1 MSKVVAGKSLKK
13 NYTPISNE
21 LIRSSQ
27 IDDSTFRLIC
37 WMTSHEE
44 GFEINFT
51 SIQNALGY
59 GRDKL
64 RKMLK
69 NAETLNYLVR
79 RKIRTSGGLFDFEY
93 HIFKDTDDAQAFRES
108 LPPEELTSDLF
119 SGGGST
125 RGVKTGGGGT
135 GGGSA
140 RGGGTRAGESTPL
153 LEKQYRENQKEE
165 NHWREEPPS
174 VANDLIGVEDFSSKE
189 TPLPQPL
196 NPTSQPQPH
205 PELKTPDFS
214 SLSNSNS
221 SSQTEYPT
229 SGSKVGGLFDNYE
242 QSNIVPFPDVASRS
256 ARDVEKLQKY
266 QQLDASGITLKKPEL
281 VDWASL
287 EIASYVKTYRKSG
300 CILTGGNDV
309 SHEFAVYVASQ
320 NCKKG
325 QEPTI
330 TLGFNVINKSEAD
343 PRCWQK
349 LVAWVMEWQQQRQTG
364 QTLNVA
370 AAIDHQQE
378 LERIRQAANRKFE
391 L

>member
-13 NYTPISNE
+13 NYTSISNE

-44 GFEINFT
+44 GFEINFA

-64 RKMLK
+64 RKILK

-79 RKIRTSGGLFDFEY
+79 RKIRTNGGLFDFEY
-93 HIFKDTDDAQAFRES
+93 HIFKDNEDAQAFRES
-108 LPPEELTSDLF
+108 LPQEELTTDLF

-125 RGVKTGGGGT
+125 RGVKTGGGST

-140 RGGGTRAGESTPL
+140 RGGESTPL

-165 NHWREEPPS
+165 NHWREEPLS
-174 VANDLIGVEDFSSKE
+174 VSNDLIGVEDFSSKQ

-205 PELKTPDFS
+205 LEQKISDFS
-214 SLSNSNS
+214 SLSNSDS
-221 SSQTEYPT
+221 SFQTEDPT

-242 QSNIVPFPDVASRS
+242 QTNIVPFPDVAERS
-256 ARDVEKLQKY
+256 ARDTAKLQKY
-266 QQLDASGITLKKPEL
+266 QQLDAKGITLKKPEL

-287 EIASYVKTYRKSG
+287 EIGSYVKTYRKSG

-320 NCKKG
+320 NCKQR

-364 QTLNVA
+364 QTVNVA
-370 AAIDHQQE
+370 AAVDHQQE
-378 LERIRQAANRKFE
+378 LERIRQATARKFE